1 MNTIIF
7 LSYKM
12 PHEET
17 KNHLDFYYKQDEIS
31 FNTWEFFMKNIESY
45 ERLEIKFS
53 VVLFM

>member
-1 MNTIIF
+1 
-7 LSYKM
+7 M

-17 KNHLDFYYKQDEIS
+17 KNHLDFYHKQDEIS
-31 FNTWEFFMKNIESY
+31 FNTWEFFMKNIESD